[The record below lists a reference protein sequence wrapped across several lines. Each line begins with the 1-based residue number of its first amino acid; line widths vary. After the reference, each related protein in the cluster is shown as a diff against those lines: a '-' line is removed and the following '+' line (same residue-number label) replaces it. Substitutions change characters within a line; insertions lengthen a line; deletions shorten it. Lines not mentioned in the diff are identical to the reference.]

1 MHWRGVVVH
10 DPFWP
15 SSTLFRMPPHANL
28 ALVTAPDATLKAA
41 DLGVAPEFRNLEVA
55 PETEEASWSNP
66 GLWLTRRALSAPV
79 VSCRSA
85 ATAKRVPLDH
95 ELKSLLIA
103 CDHGYH
109 VVAHVRGSR
118 RLSLRA
124 VKNALNVQQARL
136 ADLSDLAEFGAKP
149 GTLSPFNR
157 QLWIRTQLIAREVLA
172 MEWVTTNAGDDRGYV
187 VFAPGLLLQ
196 APDHLVGDFEG

>member
-1 MHWRGVVVH
+1 
-10 DPFWP
+10 
-15 SSTLFRMPPHANL
+15 MPPHANL
-28 ALVTAPDATLKAA
+28 ALVTAPDATLKIA
-41 DLGVAPEFRNLEVA
+41 DLGVGSALDSLEAAPERVDA
-55 PETEEASWSNP
+55 PWSNP
-66 GLWLTRRALSAPV
+66 GPWLRRRALSAPV

-95 ELKSLLIA
+95 ELKSLLIT

-124 VKNALNVQQARL
+124 VKNALNVRQARL
-136 ADLSDLAEFGAKP
+136 ADLPDLAEFGAKP

-157 QLWIRTQLIAREVLA
+157 LLWIRTQLVAREVLA
-172 MEWVTTNAGDDRGYV
+172 MRWVTTNAGDDRGYV
-187 VFAPGLLLQ
+187 VFAPELLLQ
-196 APDHLVGDFEG
+196 APNHLVGDFEG